1 MDRIKIT
8 FFLQNLE
15 VGGAERSI
23 VRLANILDKDCFDV
37 SFLLC
42 SKTGNLLKALPE
54 DIKIFGLKSKHVSL
68 SLFRVVNYFNTE
80 KPDIVISVLD
90 HVNIISIIA
99 SLFCKIKPKI
109 IITERSTFTRVS
121 THSASKLKQRLI
133 SRFILPVLVKILY
146 KRADSIVCVSQGVA
160 DDISGVIGN
169 LPTIKVIYNP
179 VVDTEKIEK
188 LINEPLEE
196 PIDNSLPNILAVGR
210 LTKAKDYFTML
221 KAFSLVLKEVP
232 ANLLIIGEG
241 EERWK
246 IEKAI
251 SDLNISKNV
260 VLLGLQKNPFKY
272 MAKADVFVLSSILEG
287 FPNVLVEAMACGMSV
302 ISTDCQSGP
311 NEIIENEKSGLLVP
325 VGSEKKL
332 AEAVVKLLKDGNL
345 RDRFSKNAKI
355 RAKYFSADNSARE
368 FKNLFK
374 KVLEE

>member
-272 MAKADVFVLSSILEG
+272 MAKADVFVLTSILEG